1 MEIVLE
7 GDGSRT
13 LGSQLNFVAY
23 QKFFVLRSGE
33 SIWNVLNVC
42 VVWKTKKKRYFHK
55 FLFLIIFFWF
65 LMKTNRKKNYFNKGN
80 RLNQLISE
88 KNGSQYSSDTT

>member
-42 VVWKTKKKRYFHK
+42 VVWKTKKKNIFTSFYFS
-55 FLFLIIFFWF
+55 L
-65 LMKTNRKKNYFNKGN
+65 YF
-80 RLNQLISE
+80 
-88 KNGSQYSSDTT
+88 SDF

>member
-33 SIWNVLNVC
+33 SI
-42 VVWKTKKKRYFHK
+42 
-55 FLFLIIFFWF
+55 
-65 LMKTNRKKNYFNKGN
+65 
-80 RLNQLISE
+80 
-88 KNGSQYSSDTT
+88 

>member
-7 GDGSRT
+7 GDGSRI

-33 SIWNVLNVC
+33 S
-42 VVWKTKKKRYFHK
+42 F
-55 FLFLIIFFWF
+55 
-65 LMKTNRKKNYFNKGN
+65 
-80 RLNQLISE
+80 
-88 KNGSQYSSDTT
+88 

>member
-7 GDGSRT
+7 GDGSRI

-33 SIWNVLNVC
+33 SFWNVLNIC
-42 VVWKTKKKRYFHK
+42 VVWKTKKKIFSQVSISHYI
-55 FLFLIIFFWF
+55 FLIF
-65 LMKTNRKKNYFNKGN
+65 NENQQEKNYFNKGN
-80 RLNQLISE
+80 WLNQLISE